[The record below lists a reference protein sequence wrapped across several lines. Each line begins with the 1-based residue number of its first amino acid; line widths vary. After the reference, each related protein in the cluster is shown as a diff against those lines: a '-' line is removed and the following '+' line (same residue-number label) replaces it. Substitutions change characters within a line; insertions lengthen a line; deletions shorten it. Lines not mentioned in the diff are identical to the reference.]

1 MQKVTPIVGRWYQR
15 PGRDIF
21 EVVALDDKA
30 RTVELQFFDG
40 TVDELDREAWD
51 TAFIQKVEAPEDYS
65 GSLDLQDN
73 QYDEKLDDLVTQT
86 WDDPISFFEQS
97 DA

>member
-1 MQKVTPIVGRWYQR
+1 MQKVTPIIGRWYQR

-21 EVVALDDKA
+21 EVVAVDDHA
-30 RTVELQFFDG
+30 TTVELQFFDG

-73 QYDEKLDDLVTQT
+73 QYAEKVDDLVVQT
-86 WDDPISFFEQS
+86 WDDPITFLEQT

>member
-1 MQKVTPIVGRWYQR
+1 MQKVTPIIGRWYQR

-21 EVVALDDKA
+21 EVVAVDDHA

-51 TAFIQKVEAPEDYS
+51 TAFIQSVEAPEDYS

-73 QYDEKLDDLVTQT
+73 QYDEKGDDLVRQA
-86 WDDPISFFEQS
+86 WDDPITFLEQR
-97 DA
+97 DP